1 MANFAALAEAVSGIA
16 DPMGLA
22 RISAGDKPVGRDSKP
37 RPVASEPAAGRDA
50 GGLGI
55 GHGSSRSVAGSGT
68 REVELTAAQPAVCL
82 ADGAVPSGDRSGVWF
97 WSKANG
103 NAHRGRLWP
112 RATALVMLS
121 SFTSTTVEEELMTEK
136 DRNDEAMF

>member
-1 MANFAALAEAVSGIA
+1 MNGEPCGGGGAVVGIA

-22 RISAGDKPVGRDSKP
+22 GIPAGDQPAGRDSNA

-55 GHGSSRSVAGSGT
+55 GHASSRSVAGSGT
-68 REVELTAAQPAVCL
+68 RDVERTAAQPAVGL

-112 RATALVMLS
+112 RATELAMLG
-121 SFTSTTVEEELMTEK
+121 SFT
-136 DRNDEAMF
+136 